1 LDADPLISLKSILV
15 HLDDGESCDD
25 RLRLSAELAAASD
38 AHLSALYVGR
48 FLTQSLLVDA
58 PPSGT
63 LLRALE
69 EEQRSR
75 TDRAR
80 ELFDSRTK
88 FLSRGRE
95 FHHEEG
101 DPVRWLTVYGRY
113 ADIIAVR
120 QPGEEDAI
128 FGVGG
133 IPGALALSCGRPLL
147 VVPCD
152 GVKSLVPGRVMI
164 AWNGSREATRA
175 VADALPF
182 LHMASKVEV
191 VSVTDDETAANNGPS
206 ARDLCRHLSLHGIEA
221 EHITLPTPEIE
232 IPEALLSRAA
242 AQSAELIVFGAYG
255 HSRFRELVLGGVTR
269 HLLGHSAVPL
279 LVSH

>member
-1 LDADPLISLKSILV
+1 MTSLKSILV
-15 HLDDGESCDD
+15 HLDDGQSCED
-25 RLRLSAELAAASD
+25 RLRLSAELAAACD
-38 AHLSALYVGR
+38 AHLTALYVGQ

-69 EEQRSR
+69 EEQRDR
-75 TDRAR
+75 TERAR
-80 ELFDSRTK
+80 AVFDSGTK
-88 FLSRGRE
+88 FLSHGPE

-101 DPVRWLTVYGRY
+101 DPVRWLGVYGRY
-113 ADIIAVR
+113 ADIIAVG
-120 QPGEEDAI
+120 QPGEDDAI
-128 FGVGG
+128 LGVGG
-133 IPGALALSCGRPLL
+133 IPGALALSSGRPLL
-147 VVPCD
+147 VVPPG
-152 GVKSLVPGRVMI
+152 GVKTLSPTRVMI

-191 VSVTDDETAANNGPS
+191 VSVTDDKNSDDDRPG

-221 EHITLPTPEIE
+221 EHITLPIPEIE

-242 AQSAELIVFGAYG
+242 AQSADLIVFGAYG

>member
-1 LDADPLISLKSILV
+1 MTALKSILV
-15 HLDDGESCDD
+15 YLDDGQSCDE
-25 RLRLSAELAAASD
+25 RLRLGAELAAACE

-63 LLRALE
+63 LIRALE
-69 EEQRSR
+69 EEQRDR
-75 TDRAR
+75 TDKARA
-80 ELFDSRTK
+80 LFDSRTES
-88 FLSRGRE
+88 LRHGPE
-95 FHHEEG
+95 FHHEDG
-101 DPVRWLTVYGRY
+101 DPVRWLSVYGRY
-113 ADIIAVR
+113 ADIIIVG
-120 QPGEEDAI
+120 QPGEDDAVLGI
-128 FGVGG
+128 GGV
-133 IPGALALSCGRPLL
+133 PGALALSCGRPLL
-147 VVPCD
+147 VVPPE
-152 GVKSLVPGRVMI
+152 GVKSLAPTRVMI

-182 LHMASKVEV
+182 LQMASRVEV
-191 VSVTDDETAANNGPS
+191 VRVTDDKDAADDGAG
-206 ARDLCRHLSLHGIEA
+206 ARGLCRHLSLHDIEA
-221 EHITLPTPEIE
+221 EHITLPIPEIE

-242 AQSAELIVFGAYG
+242 AQSADLIVFGAYG